1 MGEPSSTVARERCQ
15 DDDPAKRSRGSRQ
28 DHEDDR
34 SMLIR
39 RRRAGDAP
47 DKMLVQMAGGD
58 DRAMLVLQYAT
69 ALLAVIGA
77 FLLAGFR

>member
-1 MGEPSSTVARERCQ
+1 MGEWSWSVASERRG
-15 DDDPAKRSRGSRQ
+15 DDDPRKRSRGSRNE
-28 DHEDDR
+28 HEDDR

-39 RRRAGDAP
+39 RRRANRASDEV
-47 DKMLVQMAGGD
+47 LVRVADGD

-77 FLLAGFR
+77 LLLTGFR

>member
-1 MGEPSSTVARERCQ
+1 
-15 DDDPAKRSRGSRQ
+15 
-28 DHEDDR
+28 
-34 SMLIR
+34 MLIR
-39 RRRAGDAP
+39 RRRVGNAP
-47 DKMLVQMAGGD
+47 DKVLAQMAGGD